1 MTTHRAARGRDPLSG
16 ARVTARTPRVPL
28 TGRLLALRVLILV
41 TAALGINY
49 VAWRWLESI
58 NWSAWWIAVPLVLA
72 ETYSLV
78 DSLLFGL
85 TMWRLRRRGEPPPP
99 PEGAT
104 VDVFITTYNEPLDL
118 VMATAEAAQRIRYPH
133 RTWILDDGARPELR
147 ERAEAAGIGWIT
159 RSDDWAGHSRHAK
172 AGNLNNALMTTDG
185 EFILILDADQIPV
198 PEILDKTLGW
208 FRDEQV
214 ALVQTPQYFTNVD
227 DADPLGSQAPLF
239 YGPIQQGKDGWNA
252 AFFCGSNA
260 VLRREALMQ
269 LGITRYVSDVQLA
282 VSRALRT
289 ADRVLARARRSL
301 DPTQT
306 QARAALEQVVE
317 AVARARTELRDGA
330 ALADVTYRF
339 QQRVDAAAQAV
350 VEADVDSLQADLA
363 AIAELSTELDGEDG
377 GLAEVDRAALTRLA
391 ARDWSPLG
399 AIETVRTLVRAV
411 DVDKDDEAQPVMPMA
426 TISVTEDM
434 ATCMRLHALGWRT
447 AYHHETLALG
457 LAPEDL
463 GTMLTQR
470 LRWAQGTV
478 QVMLRENPLV
488 QRGLSIPQ
496 RLMYWATMWS
506 YLSGFAAVVYFA
518 APVVYLVAGVLPVT
532 GLTAEFF
539 LRLVPFLVVNQLLFW
554 VVGRGRRSWRGQQYS
569 LALFPVWIRAVT
581 SAVGNV
587 VFGRSLAFAVT
598 PKERQA
604 VDRRPWHLVRPQ
616 LAVMAVLVVAAVV
629 GTVRM
634 AVADASVLG
643 TVTNL
648 VWVAFDLAVLGV
660 VVQAVRYRGPEPTEG
675 ART

>member
-1 MTTHRAARGRDPLSG
+1 MTTHRAARGRDPLTGRS
-16 ARVTARTPRVPL
+16 VTARAPEVPL
-28 TGRLLALRVLILV
+28 TGRLLALRVLVLL
-41 TAALGINY
+41 TAALGVDY
-49 VAWRWLESI
+49 VVWRWLESI

-85 TMWRLRRRGEPPPP
+85 TMWRLRRRGEAPPP

-118 VMATAEAAQRIRYPH
+118 VMDTAEAAQRIRYPH

-147 ERAEAAGIGWIT
+147 ARAEAAGIGWIT
-159 RSDDWAGHSRHAK
+159 RSADWAGHSRHAK

-185 EFILILDADQIPV
+185 EFILILDADQVPD
-198 PEILDKTLGW
+198 PEILDRTLGW
-208 FRDEQV
+208 FRDPRM
-214 ALVQTPQYFTNVD
+214 ALVQTPQVFVNVPD
-227 DADPLGSQAPLF
+227 DDPLGSQAPLF

-269 LGITRYVSDVQLA
+269 LGITRYVTEVQLA

-301 DPTQT
+301 DPAQT
-306 QARAALEQVVE
+306 GPRAALDQVVA
-317 AVARARTELRDGA
+317 AVARARAELRDGA

-339 QQRVDAAAQAV
+339 QQQVDAAARDV
-350 VEADVDSLQADLA
+350 VAADVDQLEADLT
-363 AIAELSTELDGEDG
+363 AIAELSSELDEEDG

-447 AYHHETLALG
+447 AYHDETLALG

-488 QRGLSIPQ
+488 QRGLTVAQ
-496 RLMYWATMWS
+496 RLMYGATMWS

-518 APVVYLVAGVLPVT
+518 APVVYLVSGVLPVT

-539 LRLVPFLVVNQLLFW
+539 LRLVPFLLVNQLLFW
-554 VVGRGRRSWRGQQYS
+554 VVGRGRRTWRGQQYS
-569 LALFPVWIRAVT
+569 LALFPVWIRSVT

-598 PKERQA
+598 PKERQS

-616 LAVMAVLVVAAVV
+616 LAVMALLVVAAVV

-634 AVADASVLG
+634 VVGEASVLG

-648 VWVAFDLAVLGV
+648 VWVAFDLAVLSV
-660 VVQAVRYRGPEPTEG
+660 VVQAVRYRGPEQPEG
-675 ART
+675 ASA